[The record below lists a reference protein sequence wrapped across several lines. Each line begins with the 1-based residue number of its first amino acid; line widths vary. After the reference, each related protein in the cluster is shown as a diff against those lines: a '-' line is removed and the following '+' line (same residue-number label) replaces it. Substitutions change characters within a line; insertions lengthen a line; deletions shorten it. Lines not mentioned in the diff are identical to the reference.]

1 MEEYKLSDIAEIQ
14 TGPFGSQLHN
24 EDYVATGTPIVT
36 FMEEWKKYKLGEI
49 AVIKGGK
56 RLPKGIELISIPNSH
71 PYIRIRDM
79 YVNKIMEL
87 NGDFEYVDDVTQ
99 KSIQRYIVKQ
109 NDIILAI
116 VGNTLGLV
124 SIVGKS
130 LDGANLTENCV
141 KIVSDNLVTQNYIYY
156 YLNSDFGQNE
166 IKKGIVGAAQ
176 PKLPIKNI
184 MDISI
189 ALPPL
194 KYQKDVI
201 DILSSID
208 DKIELNRRIN
218 DNLEQQAQ
226 ALFKAWFVDFEPFK
240 DGEFVNSELG
250 MIPKDWRI
258 VSLGE
263 VTKQIT
269 EKVGNR
275 KDVTVLSPINS
286 GELVLSKE
294 YFNKQVFSTDLSKY
308 LIVNPLSFA
317 YNPARINIGS
327 IGLNTFD
334 FVGCVSPVYVV
345 FECEPNYQYFFD
357 FFKRTATFK
366 EEVAL
371 RAIGG
376 VRQSLSYNDLALI
389 KTIYPTPDVIVEFNN
404 LYLKMKE
411 VTKKNTTQNE
421 KFISLRDS
429 LLPRLMSGELKIND
443 LNS

>member
-1 MEEYKLSDIAEIQ
+1 
-14 TGPFGSQLHN
+14 
-24 EDYVATGTPIVT
+24 
-36 FMEEWKKYKLGEI
+36 MEEWKKYKLGEI

-201 DILSSID
+201 DVLSSID